1 MDPQPRKKRQ
11 AQLKKKDKGHQV
23 YSKKSVRIQNSC
35 AKSTLKHTDPNS
47 SQHIE
52 QHGSLHRFRH

>member
-11 AQLKKKDKGHQV
+11 AQVKKKDKGCQV

-35 AKSTLKHTDPNS
+35 AKSTLKNTDTNS
-47 SQHIE
+47 SQYND
-52 QHGSLHRFRH
+52 HGSLHRFRH